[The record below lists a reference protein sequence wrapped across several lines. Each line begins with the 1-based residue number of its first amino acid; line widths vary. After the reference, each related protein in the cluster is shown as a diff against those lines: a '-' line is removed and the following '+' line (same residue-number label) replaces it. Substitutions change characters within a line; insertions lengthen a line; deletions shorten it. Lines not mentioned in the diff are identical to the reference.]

1 MCSVIILVNIFGVLS
16 MSLIICSECGNK
28 ISDKAAACPH
38 CGNPILSLPKCGTI
52 HFFWADK
59 KGNSIRKTKI
69 ILDDVEEIGIIEC
82 NDCISAKVSFGR
94 HKVCLYQGKHCLIKE
109 YFDINDNNH
118 EEFYAFKERMGF
130 THAQLK
136 RVFIDFSDRI
146 IRKKNVPK
154 CPTCGSEKISKISL
168 TRRAIGFEVMGF
180 ASSSAGKTFICKSCG
195 YKW

>member
-1 MCSVIILVNIFGVLS
+1 

-28 ISDKAAACPH
+28 VSDRAVACPH
-38 CGNPILSLPKCGTI
+38 CGNPISSLSQWGTI

-59 KGNSIRKTKI
+59 KGTSIRKTKI
-69 ILDDVEEIGIIEC
+69 ILDDVEEIGILEC
-82 NDCISAKVSFGR
+82 NDCISAKVSFGV
-94 HKVCLYQGKHCLIKE
+94 HKVCLYQGKHCLIEE

-118 EEFYAFKERMGF
+118 EEFYAFKEKMGL

-136 RVFIDFSDRI
+136 RVFIDFSDQI
-146 IRKKNVPK
+146 MRKKNAPK

-180 ASSSAGKTFICKSCG
+180 ASNSVGKTFICKSCG